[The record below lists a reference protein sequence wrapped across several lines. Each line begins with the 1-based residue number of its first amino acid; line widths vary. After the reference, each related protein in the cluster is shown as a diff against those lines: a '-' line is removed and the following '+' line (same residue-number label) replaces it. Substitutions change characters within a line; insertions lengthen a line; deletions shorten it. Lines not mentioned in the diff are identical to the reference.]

1 MNGGGVWHRGGLWL
15 LGLGDRRRWWW
26 WLVVSVGH
34 HHGGGARGGDEHWAV
49 VGRGRGQ
56 RHHGAEGDGGWED
69 LVTNLHQHGLGALLE
84 GVEDQLG
91 DVRGGGVEVVHEGDE
106 GPVAGWG
113 AVALR

>member
-1 MNGGGVWHRGGLWL
+1 M
-15 LGLGDRRRWWW
+15 
-26 WLVVSVGH
+26 VSVGH
-34 HHGGGARGGDEHWAV
+34 HHGGGARGGDEHWPMM
-49 VGRGRGQ
+49 GQGRGQ
-56 RHHGAEGDGGWED
+56 RHHGAEGDGGGED
-69 LVTNLHQHGLGALLE
+69 LVTNLHQHGLGALLQ

>member
-1 MNGGGVWHRGGLWL
+1 MNGGGVWHGGGLWL
-15 LGLGDRRRWWW
+15 LRLGDSSRWR

-34 HHGGGARGGDEHWAV
+34 HHGGGAGRGDEHRAV
-49 VGRGRGQ
+49 VGRGRCEGD
-56 RHHGAEGDGGWED
+56 HGAEGDGGGED

-91 DVRGGGVEVVHEGDE
+91 DVGGGGVEVVHEGDE
-106 GPVAGWG
+106 GPVAGLG

>member
-1 MNGGGVWHRGGLWL
+1 MNGGGVWHGGGLWHL
-15 LGLGDRRRWWW
+15 WLGDSRRWR

-34 HHGGGARGGDEHWAV
+34 YYRGGAGRGDEHRAV
-49 VGRGRGQ
+49 VGRGRCEGD
-56 RHHGAEGDGGWED
+56 HGAEGDGGGED

-91 DVRGGGVEVVHEGDE
+91 DVGGGGVEVVHEGDE
-106 GPVAGWG
+106 GPVAGLG